1 MLRIRVHNKFKK
13 DLKAIIKR
21 GYDEEKLWTVV
32 EQLANE
38 IPLPPKNRDHA
49 LTGNYIGCR
58 ECHIEPDWLLV
69 YEIQKDELLLLLVR
83 TGTHSDL
90 NF

>member
-1 MLRIRVHNKFKK
+1 MLKIRVHNRFKK
-13 DLKAIIKR
+13 DLKQIIRR
-21 GYDEEKLWTVV
+21 GYDQEKLWDIV
-32 EQLANE
+32 EQIANE
-38 IPLPPKNRDHA
+38 IPLPAKNRDHA

-69 YEIQKDELLLLLVR
+69 YEIQKNELILLLVR

-90 NF
+90 F